1 MWWCPSNSNYR
12 LLFEVCLWIW
22 EIGLN
27 FARNMNGRRQSSVW
41 SGMSSVGD
49 CRDPKIPLLWE
60 QGKGWERLH
69 SSCASD
75 DDDDDYWPMMM
86 MMMMILSLVLITV
99 IRSVF
104 IWLLYV
110 FCRKHI
116 EQRGLLWWSI
126 RSCNTCFTIC
136 LSFHLWHYPIEFL
149 VRFER
154 LSPREEEKK

>member
-1 MWWCPSNSNYR
+1 MSWYPPNSNYR

-75 DDDDDYWPMMM
+75 DDDDYDFVSCADNSHSFSF
-86 MMMMILSLVLITV
+86 L
-99 IRSVF
+99 
-104 IWLLYV
+104 WLLYV
-110 FCRKHI
+110 GCRKHI

>member
-12 LLFEVCLWIW
+12 VLFEVCLWIW

-75 DDDDDYWPMMM
+75 DDDDDDDFVSCADICHLPSFFFIAVICCLLKTYWTKR
-86 MMMMILSLVLITV
+86 LA
-99 IRSVF
+99 
-104 IWLLYV
+104 
-110 FCRKHI
+110 
-116 EQRGLLWWSI
+116 
-126 RSCNTCFTIC
+126 SCNTCFTIC

>member
-1 MWWCPSNSNYR
+1 MVSFQLQLSPLVWGLLVNLRNRFKFCEKYEWAAPELGWKWNVLRWRLPRPQNPFVVRTRQGLRASPLFLCQWWWWWW
-12 LLFEVCLWIW
+12 LLT
-22 EIGLN
+22 
-27 FARNMNGRRQSSVW
+27 
-41 SGMSSVGD
+41 
-49 CRDPKIPLLWE
+49 
-60 QGKGWERLH
+60 
-69 SSCASD
+69 
-75 DDDDDYWPMMM
+75 MM

-110 FCRKHI
+110 GCRKHI
-116 EQRGLLWWSI
+116 EQRGLFWRSI